1 MDWIL
6 DHFQIVALIALAFGS
21 WVKRRIDV
29 GRAEQEERASPYE
42 TSTDDDGPFEPETF
56 WPQVTMPT
64 EPPPLVRVNPPP
76 LDWENSPIVVRA
88 SPVLSVKSEPPPIK
102 LGSTFFTAKTIE
114 VNPLPV
120 MGHRPQ
126 AVVSGKATTTGG
138 AAATRT
144 RVAASQTHIPSGQ
157 ARQSGLHASLRHRKA
172 VRHAMVMRE
181 ILGPPLGLR

>member
-6 DHFQIVALIALAFGS
+6 DHLDIVALIALAFGS
-21 WVKRRIDV
+21 WVKRRIDAR
-29 GRAEQEERASPYE
+29 RAEQDERASPYE

-56 WPQVTMPT
+56 WPQVTLPT
-64 EPPPLVRVNPPP
+64 LPPP
-76 LDWENSPIVVRA
+76 LDWENSPPPIVARETP
-88 SPVLSVKSEPPPIK
+88 SLRVKSEPPPIK
-102 LGSTFFTAKTIE
+102 PGSAFFTAKTIE

-120 MGHRPQ
+120 MGHRTQ